1 MKILGGIFIF
11 IGLADFILSLVGI
24 NLTPFLPRQ
33 IGRFTPIIF
42 GFIGVLLLKE
52 SAKQEQLQRD
62 EEQLGQLKKILKRKQ
77 KK

>member
-11 IGLADFILSLVGI
+11 IGLADFVLSLAGI

-33 IGRFTPIIF
+33 IGRFTPLIF
-42 GFIGVLLLKE
+42 GFIGGLLLKQ
-52 SAKQEQLQRD
+52 SAKEEQLQKD
-62 EEQLGQLKKILKRKQ
+62 EEQIKQLKKVLKRKQ

>member
-1 MKILGGIFIF
+1 MKVLGYIFIF
-11 IGLADFILSLVGI
+11 IGLADFLLSLAGI

-42 GFIGVLLLKE
+42 GFIGGLLLKQ
-52 SAKQEQLQRD
+52 SAKEEQLQKD
-62 EEQLGQLKKILKRKQ
+62 EEQIKQLKKILKRKQ

>member
-1 MKILGGIFIF
+1 MKVLGGIFIF
-11 IGLADFILSLVGI
+11 IGLADFLLSLAGI

-42 GFIGVLLLKE
+42 GFIGGLLLKQ
-52 SAKQEQLQRD
+52 SAKEEQLQKD
-62 EEQLGQLKKILKRKQ
+62 EEQIKQLKKVLKRKQ

>member
-1 MKILGGIFIF
+1 MKVLGYIFIF
-11 IGLADFILSLVGI
+11 IGLADFLLSLAGI

-42 GFIGVLLLKE
+42 GFIGGLLLKQ
-52 SAKQEQLQRD
+52 SAKEEQLQKD
-62 EEQLGQLKKILKRKQ
+62 EEQIKQLKKVLKRKQ

>member
-42 GFIGVLLLKE
+42 GFIGGLLLKQ
-52 SAKQEQLQRD
+52 SAKEEQLQKD
-62 EEQLGQLKKILKRKQ
+62 EEQIKQLKKVLKRKQ

>member
-1 MKILGGIFIF
+1 MKLLGGIFIF
-11 IGLADFILSLVGI
+11 VGLADFVLSLVGI

-42 GFIGVLLLKE
+42 GFIGGLLLKE
-52 SAKQEQLQRD
+52 SAKQEQLQKD
-62 EEQLGQLKKILKRKQ
+62 EEQIKQLKKVLKRKQ

>member
-1 MKILGGIFIF
+1 MKVLGGIFIF
-11 IGLADFILSLVGI
+11 IGLADFLLSLAGI

-42 GFIGVLLLKE
+42 GLIGGLLLKQ
-52 SAKQEQLQRD
+52 SAKEEQLQKD
-62 EEQLGQLKKILKRKQ
+62 EEQLEQLKKILKRKQ

>member
-1 MKILGGIFIF
+1 MKVLGGIFIF
-11 IGLADFILSLVGI
+11 IGLADFLLSLAGI

-42 GFIGVLLLKE
+42 GLIGGLLLKQ
-52 SAKQEQLQRD
+52 SAKEEQLQKD
-62 EEQLGQLKKILKRKQ
+62 EEQIKQLKKVLKSKQ

>member
-1 MKILGGIFIF
+1 MKVLGGIFIF

-33 IGRFTPIIF
+33 IGRFTPLIF
-42 GFIGVLLLKE
+42 GFIGGLLLKQ
-52 SAKQEQLQRD
+52 SAKEEQLQKD
-62 EEQLGQLKKILKRKQ
+62 EEQIKQLKKVLKRKQ

>member
-1 MKILGGIFIF
+1 MKVLGYIFIF
-11 IGLADFILSLVGI
+11 IGLADFLLSLAGI

-42 GFIGVLLLKE
+42 GFIGGLLLKQ
-52 SAKQEQLQRD
+52 SAKEEQLQKD
-62 EEQLGQLKKILKRKQ
+62 EEQIKQLKIVLKKKQ

>member
-42 GFIGVLLLKE
+42 GFIGGLLLKE

-62 EEQLGQLKKILKRKQ
+62 EEQIKQLKKVLKRKQ

>member
-11 IGLADFILSLVGI
+11 IGLADFVLSLAGI

-42 GFIGVLLLKE
+42 GFIGGLLLKQ
-52 SAKQEQLQRD
+52 SAKEEQLQKD
-62 EEQLGQLKKILKRKQ
+62 EEQIKQLKKVLKRKQ

>member
-1 MKILGGIFIF
+1 MKILGGVFIF
-11 IGLADFILSLVGI
+11 IGLADFVLSLAGI

-42 GFIGVLLLKE
+42 GFIGGLLLKQ
-52 SAKQEQLQRD
+52 SAKEEQLQKD
-62 EEQLGQLKKILKRKQ
+62 EEQIKQLKKVLKRKQ

>member
-11 IGLADFILSLVGI
+11 IGLADFLLSLAGI

-33 IGRFTPIIF
+33 IGRFTPLIF
-42 GFIGVLLLKE
+42 GFIGGLLLKQ
-52 SAKQEQLQRD
+52 SAKEEQLQKD
-62 EEQLGQLKKILKRKQ
+62 EEQIKQLKKVLKRKQ

>member
-1 MKILGGIFIF
+1 MKLLGSIFIF
-11 IGLADFILSLVGI
+11 VGLADFVLSLVGI

-42 GFIGVLLLKE
+42 GFIGGLLLKE
-52 SAKQEQLQRD
+52 SAKQEQLQKD
-62 EEQLGQLKKILKRKQ
+62 EEQIKQLKKVLKRKQ

>member
-1 MKILGGIFIF
+1 MKVLGGIFIF
-11 IGLADFILSLVGI
+11 IGLADFLLSLAGI

-42 GFIGVLLLKE
+42 GFIGGLLLKE
-52 SAKQEQLQRD
+52 SAKLEQLQRD

>member
-1 MKILGGIFIF
+1 MKVLGYIFIF
-11 IGLADFILSLVGI
+11 IGLADFLLSFAGI

-42 GFIGVLLLKE
+42 GVIGGLLLKE
-52 SAKQEQLQRD
+52 SAKEEQLQKD
-62 EEQLGQLKKILKRKQ
+62 EEQIKQLKKILKRKQ

>member
-11 IGLADFILSLVGI
+11 IGLADFVLSLAGI

-42 GFIGVLLLKE
+42 GLIGGLLLKE
-52 SAKQEQLQRD
+52 SAKSRA
-62 EEQLGQLKKILKRKQ
+62 ITKR
-77 KK
+77 